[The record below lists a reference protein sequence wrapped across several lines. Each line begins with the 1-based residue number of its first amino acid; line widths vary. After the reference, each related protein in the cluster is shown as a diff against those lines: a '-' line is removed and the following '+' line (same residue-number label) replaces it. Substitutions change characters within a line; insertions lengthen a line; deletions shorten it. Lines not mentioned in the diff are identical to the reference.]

1 MGVPQSSAEQQR
13 LHDKAMQLL
22 QDQEQS
28 KVDSD
33 HALVLC
39 HQWQFDEGELHLL
52 SERPGMHRQILKKYM
67 DIDDDMHLIE
77 AVKKCAPLSPREVPK
92 RRRA

>member
-1 MGVPQSSAEQQR
+1 
-13 LHDKAMQLL
+13 MQLL

-77 AVKKCAPLSPREVPK
+77 AVKKCAPSIHVRSK
-92 RRRA
+92 RCRV

>member
-1 MGVPQSSAEQQR
+1 MAAPHTATVVWTRGTDDFLDQR
-13 LHDKAMQLL
+13 YHR
-22 QDQEQS
+22 S
-28 KVDSD
+28 
-33 HALVLC
+33 

-77 AVKKCAPLSPREVPK
+77 AVKKCAPLYPREVPK
-92 RRRA
+92 RRRV